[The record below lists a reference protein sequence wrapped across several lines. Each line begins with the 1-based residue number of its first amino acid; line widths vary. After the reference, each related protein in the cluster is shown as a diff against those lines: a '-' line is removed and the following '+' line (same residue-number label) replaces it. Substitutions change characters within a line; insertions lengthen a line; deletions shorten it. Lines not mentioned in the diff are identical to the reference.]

1 MKTGLS
7 TGIKLKKSIQHGL
20 EQYFFRDNFVLSNQ
34 SDYQLILSDRIM
46 SLRRYLPIAEDSIEI
61 AGDTLNVS
69 RVKHAIPLILIP
81 PLAATAVIFDLM
93 PQRSLVRYFLAQ
105 GFDVYLV
112 DWGEVT
118 ADHNDIS
125 LETYVLEWMPEIV
138 AAVKKHSDVEQ
149 VSMLSYCM
157 GGLLALMY
165 LATSGDNCTRNLITI
180 ASPIDM
186 HSSGVA
192 GKVLSRLYG
201 PAQTFSKLF
210 NISLLD
216 LPSKYFHVPGWLSS
230 VAFKLTNPVGS
241 LINSYD
247 KFVNLW
253 DREYLQ
259 VSLTMSKW
267 FDEMV
272 DYPGETVKEMAVH
285 MLLNNKMAKGRVR
298 IGKVR
303 AQFDQIHCNLLAFA
317 GEDDNIVSVS
327 AARKILDIVASQ
339 DKSFCIV
346 PGGHA
351 GVFAGSKAPIYTWR
365 TSAEWLSVRS
375 GVSA

>member
-1 MKTGLS
+1 MTELCLCVAIYRLIKTV
-7 TGIKLKKSIQHGL
+7 LKS
-20 EQYFFRDNFVLSNQ
+20 
-34 SDYQLILSDRIM
+34 
-46 SLRRYLPIAEDSIEI
+46 
-61 AGDTLNVS
+61 
-69 RVKHAIPLILIP
+69 
-81 PLAATAVIFDLM
+81 
-93 PQRSLVRYFLAQ
+93 QRSLVRYFLAQ

-118 ADHNDIS
+118 ADHNGIS

-138 AAVKKHSDVEQ
+138 AAVKKHSDAEQ

-165 LATSGDNCTRNLITI
+165 LATSCDNCTRNLITI

-201 PAQTFSKLF
+201 PAQRISKLF

-216 LPSKYFHVPGWLSS
+216 LPSKYFHVPGWLYS
-230 VAFKLTNPVGS
+230 VAFKLTNTVGL

-259 VSLTMSKW
+259 ESLTMSKW

-303 AQFDQIHCNLLAFA
+303 AQFDQIQCNLLAFA

-339 DKSFCIV
+339 GKSFYIV

-351 GVFAGSKAPIYTWR
+351 GVFAGSKVPIHTWR

>member
-1 MKTGLS
+1 MSGGPSKRS
-7 TGIKLKKSIQHGL
+7 KFKASILHGL
-20 EQYFFRDNFVLSNQ
+20 EQFYFRDNFVLSDQ
-34 SDYQLILSDRIM
+34 SDYELVFSDRIM
-46 SLRRYLPIAEDSIEI
+46 SLRRYLPLEEGSIDI
-61 AGDTLNVS
+61 AGERISVAS
-69 RVKHAIPLILIP
+69 GRYAMPLLLIP
-81 PLAATAVIFDLM
+81 PLAATSIIFDLM
-93 PQRSLVRYFLAQ
+93 PQRSMVRYFLAH

-112 DWGEVT
+112 DWGDVT
-118 ADHNDIS
+118 ADHSDIS
-125 LETYVLEWMPEIV
+125 LETYVLEWFPEIV
-138 AAVKKHSDVEQ
+138 AAVKKHSNSSQ
-149 VSMLSYCM
+149 LSMLSYCM

-165 LATSGDNCTRNLITI
+165 LATTTDESTCNLITI

-192 GKVLSRLYG
+192 GKVLARLYG
-201 PAQTFSKLF
+201 PAQSVSKLF

-216 LPSKYFHVPGWLSS
+216 LPSRYFHVPGWVSS
-230 VAFKLTNPVGS
+230 LAFKLTNPVGS

-259 VSLTMSKW
+259 ESLTMSKW

-285 MLLNNKMAKGRVR
+285 MLLNNKIARGRVR
-298 IGKVR
+298 IGKVK
-303 AQFDQIHCNLLAFA
+303 AQFDQIRCNLLAFA
-317 GEDDNIVSVS
+317 GTDDSIVSIA

-351 GVFAGSKAPIYTWR
+351 GVFAGSKAPIHTWR

-375 GVSA
+375 

>member
-1 MKTGLS
+1 MSGRPSKRS
-7 TGIKLKKSIQHGL
+7 KLKTSILHGF
-20 EQYFFRDNFVLSNQ
+20 EQFYFRENFVLSEQ
-34 SDYQLILSDRIM
+34 SDYELVLSDRIM
-46 SLRRYLPIAEDSIEI
+46 SLRRYLPLAEDSIDI
-61 AGDTLNVS
+61 AGEKLIASNS
-69 RVKHAIPLILIP
+69 RYSIPLLLIP
-81 PLAATAVIFDLM
+81 PLAATSIIFDLM
-93 PQRSLVRYFLAQ
+93 PQRSMVRYFLAQ

-138 AAVKKHSDVEQ
+138 AAIKKHSDTEQ

-165 LATSGDNCTRNLITI
+165 LATSGDKCTRNLITI

-192 GKVLSRLYG
+192 GKVLSRLYR
-201 PAQTFSKLF
+201 PAKTISKLF

-259 VSLTMSKW
+259 QSLTMSKW

-285 MLLNNKMAKGRVR
+285 MLLNNKMAKGRVP

-303 AQFDQIHCNLLAFA
+303 AEFDQIHCNLLAFA

-351 GVFAGSKAPIYTWR
+351 GVFAGSKAPIHTWR

>member
-1 MKTGLS
+1 MKAGLS

-81 PLAATAVIFDLM
+81 PLAATSVIFDLM

-351 GVFAGSKAPIYTWR
+351 GVFAGSKAPIHTWR